1 MTTLKELSELTSCEL
16 IGDENLQIS
25 GVNTLEEAFVSEA
38 SFLANPRYS
47 DSMLQ
52 SKAGVI
58 CVDKNAKLQEKKNYL
73 VSKNPSETFQEII
86 KIFSKENKLTGF
98 ENIHKSS
105 QIHKS
110 AKIGKNVVILP
121 NAVID
126 ENVVIEDNT
135 FIGAGVYIGPNSS
148 IGRDTLIHANVT
160 IREETIIKDRV
171 IIQSGAVIG
180 SCGFGYLHQKEGTF
194 KKLEQIGI
202 VIIEDDVEIGANTCI
217 DRARFKAT
225 IIKKGT
231 KIDNLVQI
239 AHNVEIGKNTA
250 IAAQTGIAGSSKFG
264 DFVIM
269 GGQVGV
275 TGHVEIQSF
284 SQIATRSGISKN
296 LKKKDADIKKR
307 KYRGSPAIDMG
318 EYNRQ
323 YVAYKNLSKTLKK
336 LEDKLIFLEEKTKN
350 L

>member
-1 MTTLKELSELTSCEL
+1 MVDLKKLADLTSSDL
-16 IGDENLQIS
+16 IGDPDIIIS
-25 GVNTLEEAFVSEA
+25 GVNTLDEASKNEA
-38 SFLANPRYS
+38 SFLANTRYL
-47 DSMLQ
+47 DSMLN

-58 CVDKNAKLQEKKNYL
+58 CVDKNAPLIENKNYL
-73 VSKNPSETFQEII
+73 VSEDSSNTFQEII
-86 KIFSKENKLTGF
+86 NFFSKEKKLSGF
-98 ENIHKSS
+98 LSIHENVT
-105 QIHKS
+105 IHKS

-121 NAVID
+121 NSVID
-126 ENVVIEDNT
+126 ENVVIDDNS
-135 FIGAGVYIGPNSS
+135 FIGSSVYIGPNSS
-148 IGRDTLIHANVT
+148 IGKNSILHSNIT
-160 IREETIIKDRV
+160 IREGSIIKDRV

-180 SCGFGYLHQKEGTF
+180 SCGFGYLHQKDGSF
-194 KKLEQIGI
+194 KKLEQVGI

-250 IAAQTGIAGSSKFG
+250 IAAQSGIAGSSKVG

-275 TGHVEIQSF
+275 TGHVEIESF
-284 SQIATRSGISKN
+284 VQLATRSGVSKK
-296 LKKKDADIKKR
+296 LKKG
-307 KYRGSPAIDMG
+307 KYRGSPAIALN

-323 YVAYKNLSKTLKK
+323 YVTYKNLSKTLKK
-336 LEDKLIFLEEKTKN
+336 LEDKLSILEEKTKN